1 MAGKESQVRGEG
13 LTEIDA
19 KTNGKELMFEM
30 KTGQ

>member
-19 KTNGKELMFEM
+19 KTNGKELMVKT
-30 KTGQ
+30 KTGK